1 MTRGPGKH
9 YSVYRRKTD
18 EPVVI
23 YGTIPECMAIMGV
36 TRNTFYTYVTRT
48 NKNYP
53 NRRYDIYVD
62 DPEEDEDEE

>member
-1 MTRGPGKH
+1 MAKAPYGR

-18 EPVVI
+18 APVVI
-23 YGTIPECMAIMGV
+23 YGTTQECMDILGV
-36 TRNTFYTYVTRT
+36 TRNTFYIYVTRT